1 MSSRSR
7 KARPNTTN
15 PAIGCNSKMR
25 FKSRQT
31 RKTKKRAILNS
42 KIKSRR
48 RRKSERIHRLLTA
61 TTILLSSPKF
71 FMATKMPHTSV
82 SSLHS
87 SFMLLPPIE
96 TRMTY

>member
-7 KARPNTTN
+7 KARSNITSQ
-15 PAIGCNSKMR
+15 AIGCSSKMR

-31 RKTKKRAILNS
+31 KKTMKIAIRSS

-48 RRKSERIHRLLTA
+48 RRKSESRHRLLTA
-61 TTILLSSPKF
+61 TTILLSSRKF
-71 FMATKMPHTSV
+71 FMAAKMPHTSV

-87 SFMLLPPIE
+87 SCMLLLPIE